1 MGIVRS
7 FPLQIQTS
15 TKRKTIGICVY
26 PSAAVKVYVPTG
38 TPQGK
43 IDEVIKSKEK
53 WIIDKIEHFKQSS
66 SIEIKKKEYVSGES
80 FYYLGKQY
88 KLRIVDGKT
97 TKIELAR
104 DTILLHKTTRSN
116 IKNIIGNWFLT
127 QAKVV
132 FEERL
137 RSNFEVFAKQYKYD
151 FPTLKLRK
159 MQSRWGSMSNKG
171 NMTLNSYLIHAPLEC
186 IDYVIMH
193 ELCHLK
199 YKNHGTRFYQ
209 LQSKLTP
216 RYKELKNK
224 LESFAVEIKLL

>member
-1 MGIVRS
+1 MKDKPY
-7 FPLQIQTS
+7 PLQIQTS
-15 TKRKTIGICVY
+15 TKRKSIGISVY
-26 PSAAVKVYVPTG
+26 PNAIVKVFAPSG
-38 TPQGK
+38 TLQSK

-53 WIIDKIEHFKQSS
+53 WITDKIEHFKQSG

-104 DTILLHKTTRSN
+104 DTILLHKASRSN
-116 IKNIIGNWFLT
+116 IKNIIGKWFLD
-127 QAKVV
+127 QAKEV

-137 RSNFEVFAKQYKYD
+137 KFNFEVFAKQYKYD

-159 MQSRWGSMSNKG
+159 MKSRWGSMSNKG
-171 NMTLNSYLIHAPLEC
+171 NMTLNSHLIHTPVEC

-199 YKNHGTRFYQ
+199 YKNHSTRFYQ
-209 LQSKLTP
+209 LQFKLTP